1 MARVCPAAARRNPPK
16 ARGRR
21 PPGRVA
27 HALLSHGSTML
38 AAFADGP
45 VLLSRKDPNAATQI
59 LSVAFATST
68 VRSDRVVAA
77 CLRCTGAQ
85 RHRVTVE
92 ALTPGFAVDL
102 LPERA
107 HDDDRILLA
116 IRVHRRLG
124 TVRRLCLVRF
134 SVGEAAAVATITV
147 LA

>member
-1 MARVCPAAARRNPPK
+1 MAQVCRAATRRNPPK

-21 PPGRVA
+21 PRGRVA
-27 HALLSHGSTML
+27 HALLSRGSTML

-45 VLLSRKDPNAATQI
+45 VLLSRTDPNAATQI
-59 LSVAFATST
+59 LSAAFATST

-134 SVGEAAAVATITV
+134 SVGEAAAVASITV

>member
-1 MARVCPAAARRNPPK
+1 
-16 ARGRR
+16 
-21 PPGRVA
+21 
-27 HALLSHGSTML
+27 ML

-45 VLLSRKDPNAATQI
+45 VLLSRMDHTGLPSPAANASTQI

-85 RHRVTVE
+85 RHRVTVD

-102 LPERA
+102 LPQRA
-107 HDDDRILLA
+107 HEDDRILLG
-116 IRVHRRLG
+116 IRIHRRLG

-134 SVGEAAAVATITV
+134 SVGEAAAVASITV